1 MIIVNTIFHIIYQF
15 TLSCST
21 FNPQAGIS
29 GIFRRVNTYW
39 VLCPRGIVTVS
50 FASSRLTICTSYCL
64 IIIISY
70 LNKNALSQSLF
81 VWRFGGW
88 QTFILLLMP
97 IGLEQTFLRPHWIL
111 SQLTSKPLEDSA
123 PGLLHWEEKSSILTH
138 GCYIPVAVP
147 RESFQLVVWPS
158 VALSIQSIGSECA
171 HHGEG
176 GEYVYIY
183 VCVCVCVC
191 VYDRSISS

>member
-111 SQLTSKPLEDSA
+111 SQLTSQTSGGLSSWSPPL
-123 PGLLHWEEKSSILTH
+123 
-138 GCYIPVAVP
+138 
-147 RESFQLVVWPS
+147 
-158 VALSIQSIGSECA
+158 
-171 HHGEG
+171 G
-176 GEYVYIY
+176 GEILHTYSWLLYPCCCAKGKFPTGGMTQCSSVYTEHWLWMCSPWRGRGICIYIY

-191 VYDRSISS
+191 VW